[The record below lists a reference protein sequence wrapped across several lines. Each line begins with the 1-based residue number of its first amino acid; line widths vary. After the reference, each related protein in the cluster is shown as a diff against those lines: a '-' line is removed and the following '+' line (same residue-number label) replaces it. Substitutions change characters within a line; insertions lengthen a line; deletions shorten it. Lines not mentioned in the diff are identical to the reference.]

1 METPGIQKKF
11 AFSNDQN
18 QKIEV
23 AMDTNNNKL
32 TLNTELNEN
41 ILNKKKFTSI
51 YSLDEVKEK
60 NKFFFLCQSLN
71 DVLNQIETLLQNNN
85 SASFLKSRNKIELT
99 IQTNMPLAPK
109 IIFELKETE
118 KK

>member
-41 ILNKKKFTSI
+41 ILNKKNLPRFI
-51 YSLDEVKEK
+51 H
-60 NKFFFLCQSLN
+60 
-71 DVLNQIETLLQNNN
+71 
-85 SASFLKSRNKIELT
+85 
-99 IQTNMPLAPK
+99 
-109 IIFELKETE
+109 
-118 KK
+118 